1 MNKEV
6 NGKNQDNLEDLV
18 EKEEKTEIKGEE
30 KIENTTEKVPSKEE
44 PEVDTLEESPSDD
57 VKQDPNDEELKISA
71 DKERILEEET
81 SNLEDNEYA
90 EKLSKPV
97 MGDYQ
102 VDFDKLNKL
111 SDDEAIVELDKMTG
125 KNDEL
130 IEKDYLNVL
139 VNQKDRMI
147 YYEVENIYNNPNKR
161 TFQNR
166 FKMRRNP
173 PSLVIKD
180 DMGNE
185 AKFNLTENLT
195 DELSETLR
203 QVKRAYYGFHKP
215 SDINVP
221 EKLHD
226 KIRYYIKNNPF
237 KILSTIFLILF
248 LLTLLTK

>member
-1 MNKEV
+1 MSKNANK
-6 NGKNQDNLEDLV
+6 KNQDNLEDEVKRGEATEVDNATEMTSLV
-18 EKEEKTEIKGEE
+18 EESLVEES
-30 KIENTTEKVPSKEE
+30 P
-44 PEVDTLEESPSDD
+44 VDTLE
-57 VKQDPNDEELKISA
+57 QDPNDEKLKVSA
-71 DKERILEEET
+71 DKERILENSENT
-81 SNLEDNEYA
+81 SELEDNEYV
-90 EKLSKPV
+90 EKLSKKV
-97 MGDYQ
+97 MGDYK

-111 SDDEAIVELDKMTG
+111 SDDEAVVELDKMTG

-173 PSLVIKD
+173 PSLIIKD